1 LILRTEVASLPDSTL
16 DHLRK
21 VLDLPDLSSTRY
33 ELIEEIGRGGMGTVY
48 LARDA
53 QLGRSVAL
61 KVVNAIAPGTEMLT
75 EARAL
80 AYLEHPGIVPVHDAG
95 ALPDGR
101 FYYAMKLVR
110 GPRLDEYARENP
122 PLADALRVFLRVCE
136 TAAFA
141 HSQGVVH
148 CDLKPENI
156 MVGSFG
162 EVLVLD
168 WGVAKWLR
176 DAEPGR
182 DAIVGTREY
191 MAPEQAAGAADER
204 SDVFSLGKVLAFLI
218 EPSSPKPL
226 MAITQKAA
234 ALDRAQ
240 RYASAGDLAADI
252 ARYLAR
258 EPVLAY
264 REPLYERAARL
275 LARHK
280 TLVSLL
286 AAYLIARVVI
296 FFLTRR

>member
-1 LILRTEVASLPDSTL
+1 
-16 DHLRK
+16 
-21 VLDLPDLSSTRY
+21 
-33 ELIEEIGRGGMGTVY
+33 
-48 LARDA
+48 
-53 QLGRSVAL
+53 
-61 KVVNAIAPGTEMLT
+61 
-75 EARAL
+75 
-80 AYLEHPGIVPVHDAG
+80 
-95 ALPDGR
+95 
-101 FYYAMKLVR
+101 MKLVR
-110 GPRLDEYARENP
+110 GPRLDEYARGRP
-122 PLADALRVFLRVCE
+122 PLADALRTFLRVCE
-136 TAAFA
+136 TVAFA

-148 CDLKPENI
+148 RDLKPENI

-176 DAEPGR
+176 DIEPASN
-182 DAIVGTREY
+182 AIVGTREY
-191 MAPEQAAGAADER
+191 MAPEQASGAADER
-204 SDVFSLGKVLAFLI
+204 SDVFALGKVLAFLS
-218 EPSSPKPL
+218 EPSAPKPL
-226 MAITQKAA
+226 TAIAQKAA
-234 ALDRAQ
+234 SLDPAQ
-240 RYASAGDLAADI
+240 RYASATDLAADV